1 MISDAGETRALMHMV
16 AKMHYEAELP
26 QVQIARQLGVST
38 ATISRLLQRARTEG
52 IVRIEVRDLVVPD
65 ALGAGLERALGLRR
79 VAVIES
85 PASGGGMA
93 LAGPLATM
101 LRTANMAPGS
111 VLALGWGRAI
121 GGVLEAGLPQ
131 MPGVLV
137 VPATGGMSQHQAYFQ
152 INEFARVAAEHVGG
166 TAFFIHAPVLPSATA
181 RESFLADPGIAQAV
195 ALWDRIDVAVVG
207 VGLPHALN
215 APDASVATPD
225 EQMLVDAAG
234 DVVRHYFDGQ
244 GNPIDWDGADRL
256 IAVSPAQLRKARLV
270 IGVAAGEAKVEAI
283 IGAAR
288 AQLINA
294 LVTDATTAQ
303 AILKHLALPV

>member
-1 MISDAGETRALMHMV
+1 MHMV
-16 AKMHYEAELP
+16 AKLHYEADLP
-26 QVQIARQLGVST
+26 QVQIAKQFGVST

-65 ALGAGLERALGLRR
+65 ALGAGLERVLGLRR

-85 PASGGGMA
+85 PVGGGGLA
-93 LAGPLATM
+93 LAGPLGVM
-101 LRTANMAPGS
+101 LKTANMAPGS
-111 VLALGWGRAI
+111 VLALGWGRAV
-121 GGVLEAGLPQ
+121 GGVLEAGLPP

-137 VPATGGMSQHQAYFQ
+137 VPATGGMSQNQSHFQ
-152 INEFARVAAEHVGG
+152 INEFARMAAEQIGG
-166 TAFFIHAPVLPSATA
+166 TAFFIHAPVLPSAAA
-181 RESFLADPGIAQAV
+181 RDSFLADPGIAQAV

-234 DVVRHYFDGQ
+234 DVVRHYFDVQ

-256 IAVSPAQLRKARLV
+256 IAVSPAQLHKARLV
-270 IGVAAGEAKVEAI
+270 IGVAAGEAKAESI
-283 IGAAR
+283 IGASRAR
-288 AQLINA
+288 LINA
-294 LVTDATTAQ
+294 LVTDTATAQ
-303 AILKHLALPV
+303 AILDRMVARV